1 LSWEDQGRQERG
13 WFGHGTG
20 PANSTDASGAGARS
34 DHAAQRIQA
43 IAYGA
48 IAALPRS
55 LRKRAETQHD
65 AGSLSRLAEVM
76 TAWSDGAKLGEAE
89 FAERFFGRDADDPVA
104 EALHGTAR
112 AVSPT
117 SDRAAVQQAAEQL
130 AAAMQ
135 TIGLDRWQRFLAD
148 ARQRAHDPATRTAV
162 AASQRQAARLAEIRA
177 EARPAPAQ
185 VADREA
191 APAPGAAAEPEHG
204 RIWWWL
210 HGLGLANT
218 RHEQATLLRRA
229 MGAQGGRIYMLDGV
243 PLNVEQMSD
252 DEVLA
257 LEKETRG
264 QPIGPPLVGAAA
276 PIMTQWGWNNSAPYN
291 AAKNQLKQPGTHKT
305 LNGRVPTREEAVRM
319 IEETGGRV
327 DRTEEGHHPDGDSSH
342 HEPHINYTTGGETP
356 LGEKKATVIVKPWK

>member
-1 LSWEDQGRQERG
+1 
-13 WFGHGTG
+13 
-20 PANSTDASGAGARS
+20 
-34 DHAAQRIQA
+34 
-43 IAYGA
+43 
-48 IAALPRS
+48 
-55 LRKRAETQHD
+55 
-65 AGSLSRLAEVM
+65 M

-104 EALHGTAR
+104 KALHGTAR
-112 AVSPT
+112 AVSPA
-117 SDRAAVQQAAEQL
+117 SDRAAGKQAAEQF

-135 TIGLDRWQRFLAD
+135 TVGLDRWQRFLAD
-148 ARQRAHDPATRTAV
+148 AQQRAHDPATRAAV
-162 AASQRQAARLAEIRA
+162 AASQHQPARLAEIRA

-229 MGAQGGRIYMLDGV
+229 MGAQGGRIYMRDGV

-257 LEKETRG
+257 LEKKTRG

-276 PIMTQWGWNNSAPYN
+276 PIMTQWGWDTRCHIQRHGNSYSSPEPT
-291 AAKNQLKQPGTHKT
+291 KWSTGVFRR
-305 LNGRVPTREEAVRM
+305 GRKRW
-319 IEETGGRV
+319 V
-327 DRTEEGHHPDGDSSH
+327 DREVRRKNRAHR
-342 HEPHINYTTGGETP
+342 GG
-356 LGEKKATVIVKPWK
+356 AIVRGT